1 MKNPFDYFDKIYCI
15 CAKHETERWEQSKAE
30 FKKLGIYDRIVKFD
44 EVIDL
49 DFVNEQYGE
58 GWNRTDYCHFKIIMD
73 AHKNKLNNVFIFESD
88 IHFIDLDLDK
98 MTKSIESLDN
108 LDWKLFFMGGIPHV
122 VYGVVNEHLINTS
135 MCQAHAYAINGKHCQ
150 EVAKILKKNKM
161 PIDQVYKRGKKYG
174 LSYGSFATHPRF
186 VVQEDPDLLT
196 RKQVSNIMWEKAVEP
211 IMDLHKHKIEFITM
225 ASTNEGALHRKI
237 VNNLKKSLDL
247 VGIPAEYG
255 YLKIE
260 ELEKKSEYDK
270 LDRIYKSLSENKS
283 CLFTDPDVVFLKN
296 PLDYL
301 FDEIKK
307 YDLIIQSD
315 VRVQPELTYFQKIL
329 NPGFCFVKPTPLTK
343 ELFDTSQR
351 IEFLYDGI
359 REDEIYF
366 NSKLNTEKFKDLKV
380 KILNEDEFC
389 ISHENSERFKNGLEP
404 SVVHYNELPWR
415 MFHPKN
421 KIARMSD
428 NNHWWIG

>member
-1 MKNPFDYFDKIYCI
+1 M
-15 CAKHETERWEQSKAE
+15 
-30 FKKLGIYDRIVKFD
+30 
-44 EVIDL
+44 
-49 DFVNEQYGE
+49 
-58 GWNRTDYCHFKIIMD
+58 
-73 AHKNKLNNVFIFESD
+73 
-88 IHFIDLDLDK
+88 
-98 MTKSIESLDN
+98 
-108 LDWKLFFMGGIPHV
+108 
-122 VYGVVNEHLINTS
+122 NEHLINTS
-135 MCQAHAYAINGKHCQ
+135 MCQAHAYAINASIVK
-150 EVAKILKKNKM
+150 VAKILKKNKM

-247 VGIPAEYG
+247 VGIPNEYG

-301 FDEIKK
+301 SDEIKK

-329 NPGFCFVKPTPLTK
+329 NP
-343 ELFDTSQR
+343 
-351 IEFLYDGI
+351 
-359 REDEIYF
+359 
-366 NSKLNTEKFKDLKV
+366 
-380 KILNEDEFC
+380 
-389 ISHENSERFKNGLEP
+389 
-404 SVVHYNELPWR
+404 
-415 MFHPKN
+415 
-421 KIARMSD
+421 
-428 NNHWWIG
+428 

>member
-1 MKNPFDYFDKIYCI
+1 M
-15 CAKHETERWEQSKAE
+15 
-30 FKKLGIYDRIVKFD
+30 L
-44 EVIDL
+44 
-49 DFVNEQYGE
+49 
-58 GWNRTDYCHFKIIMD
+58 
-73 AHKNKLNNVFIFESD
+73 
-88 IHFIDLDLDK
+88 
-98 MTKSIESLDN
+98 
-108 LDWKLFFMGGIPHV
+108 
-122 VYGVVNEHLINTS
+122 
-135 MCQAHAYAINGKHCQ
+135 
-150 EVAKILKKNKM
+150 
-161 PIDQVYKRGKKYG
+161 
-174 LSYGSFATHPRF
+174 
-186 VVQEDPDLLT
+186 
-196 RKQVSNIMWEKAVEP
+196 
-211 IMDLHKHKIEFITM
+211 
-225 ASTNEGALHRKI
+225 
-237 VNNLKKSLDL
+237 NNLKHSLDS
-247 VGIPAEYG
+247 VGIPASHG
-255 YLKIE
+255 YIKIE

-270 LDRIYKSLSENKS
+270 LDRIYKSLNENKS
-283 CLFTDPDVVFLKN
+283 CLFTDSDVVFLKN

-315 VRVQPELTYFQKIL
+315 VRVQPELKYFQKIL

-351 IEFLYDGI
+351 IEFLYDSI

-366 NSKLNTEKFKDLKV
+366 NSKLNTDKFKDLKV

-428 NNHWWIG
+428 NNHWIG